1 MERRIVVGSVGMPCA
16 GKGEA
21 ASVAEKKFGF
31 RIFKFRTV
39 VEEEARR
46 LGIDE
51 GPLTL
56 TKTGTLLRKR
66 EGPGAIAR
74 RVAAK
79 IRRMRDGRIFVEG
92 IRSYPEIRLLKR
104 AFPGSFHSMGIVSPK
119 RARLMRALSRR
130 RWDDPRTMAQLER
143 KDATEASWG
152 VVDALSKSDV
162 LITNDGHMS
171 EFRRLVTCAIKNI
184 LKEGTHGKS

>member
-1 MERRIVVGSVGMPCA
+1 MGRRIVIGSVGMPCA

-21 ASVAEKKFGF
+21 ASVAEKRFGF

-66 EGPGAIAR
+66 EGPSAIAG
-74 RVAAK
+74 RVALK
-79 IRRMRDGRIFVEG
+79 VKKMRENRIFVEG
-92 IRSYPEIRLLKR
+92 IRSYPEMRLLRR
-104 AFPGSFHSMGIVSPK
+104 AFPHFYSIGIVSPK
-119 RARLMRALSRR
+119 RVRLARALSRK

-152 VVDALSKSDV
+152 VPEALSKSDILV
-162 LITNDGHMS
+162 NNDGHIS
-171 EFRRLVTCAIKNI
+171 EFRRLVAGAIRKI
-184 LKEGTHGKS
+184 LQQKRHGKN

>member
-21 ASVAEKKFGF
+21 AGVAEKKFGF
-31 RIFKFRTV
+31 HIFKFRTI

-56 TKTGTLLRKR
+56 TRTGVLIRKR
-66 EGPGAIAR
+66 EGPGAIAK
-74 RVAAK
+74 RVALK
-79 IRRMRDGRIFVEG
+79 VKKMKEKRIFVEG
-92 IRSYPEIRLLKR
+92 IRSYPEIRLLRR
-104 AFPGSFHSMGIVSPK
+104 AFPDFHSIGIVSPK
-119 RARLMRALSRR
+119 KVRLARAPSRR
-130 RWDDPRTMAQLER
+130 RWDDSQTMAQLER

-152 VVDALSKSDV
+152 VVEALSKSDI
-162 LITNDGHMS
+162 LITNDGHIS
-171 EFRRLVTCAIKNI
+171 EFRRLVSDA
-184 LKEGTHGKS
+184 LKKFLNEK

>member
-1 MERRIVVGSVGMPCA
+1 MERRVVVGSVGMPCA

-21 ASVAEKKFGF
+21 ASVAEKMFGF

-39 VEEEARR
+39 VEEEAKR

-56 TKTGTLLRKR
+56 TKTGAILRKT
-66 EGPGAIAR
+66 EGPGAMAR

-79 IRRMRDGRIFVEG
+79 IRRMKDGRIFVEG
-92 IRSYPEIRLLKR
+92 IRSYPEIRLLRR
-104 AFPGSFHSMGIVSPK
+104 AFPNFCAIGIVSPK
-119 RARLMRALSRR
+119 KVRLRRALSRM

-152 VVDALSKSDV
+152 VPEALSKSDI
-162 LITNDGHMS
+162 LIHNDGRIS
-171 EFRRLVTCAIKNI
+171 DFRKLVSGVIKKI
-184 LKEGTHGKS
+184 LEERRHGKN